1 MMMRTATAE
10 TAAHPAARLNS
21 GGSALGAHP
30 LKRTL
35 AGKHAVMESE
45 MWVSNVMMGI

>member
-1 MMMRTATAE
+1 MMMGIATAE
-10 TAAHPAARLNS
+10 TAAHPPARLSS
-21 GGSALGAHP
+21 GGSASAAHP

>member
-1 MMMRTATAE
+1 MGTASVE
-10 TAAHPAARLNS
+10 TAAHPLARLNLV
-21 GGSALGAHP
+21 GSALGAHP